1 MNENDQPEKFDPVT
15 DSRDWSAA
23 FTVEDCKKLAKAK
36 GKKLVGII
44 RQPTFLLT
52 NYLYFF
58 G

>member
-23 FTVEDCKKLAKAK
+23 STVEDCKKLAKAK

-52 NYLYFF
+52 NYLYF
-58 G
+58 